1 MPIQVGVVS
10 FGEGCARPNRNG
22 VYSRVSGAYD
32 WIQTTMTT
40 LNNGDKSEC
49 RGGKPAK
56 TTTKRPSRTKPPTKN
71 PTEAPVTPA
80 GSPASP
86 AYTSVYDDD
95 ELWNLGL

>member
-10 FGEGCARPNRNG
+10 FGEGCARPNRSG

-32 WIQTTMTT
+32 WIQTTMTK

-56 TTTKRPSRTKPPTKN
+56 TTTKRPSRTKPPTES
-71 PTEAPVTPA
+71 PTEYPVAPVAPV
-80 GSPASP
+80 GSPI
-86 AYTSVYDDD
+86 
-95 ELWNLGL
+95 